1 MSNQLPDLTLMQYQL
16 YLIGMVVARVRM
28 NNLTTEAY
36 KQSFSAIFKT
46 TSTRI
51 PAFSVGG
58 SLEGILVDWSDAQLT
73 GLEQAVGKDVADKVV
88 KGCQVSVTALITMC
102 HLKVFST
109 RHVFCLSLQV
119 HFQRSVKRVSEK
131 VNRRNEAGHRVFT
144 TIGYN
149 IPKVD
154 TQEEVLT
161 LFAVLA
167 GEEPLLTAATLLK
180 SDEIKS
186 YTSDHNIDDWKVLKF
201 WKQWWT
207 KPKHLGK

>member
-36 KQSFSAIFKT
+36 KQSFLAIFKT

-73 GLEQAVGKDVADKVV
+73 GLEQAVGKDIADKVV
-88 KGCQVSVTALITMC
+88 KGCQVSVTALITTC

-109 RHVFCLSLQV
+109 R
-119 HFQRSVKRVSEK
+119 RVSER

-149 IPKVD
+149 IPKVN

-180 SDEIKS
+180 SDVIKS
-186 YTSDHNIDDWKVLKF
+186 YTSDHNIDDWKALKF